1 MTVIF
6 GFDGDLK
13 LLADAVER
21 VRHTEVLSLGRS
33 LEIVKDLGDAETVS
47 AEYGLGDYIGT
58 HAIGHARMATESDVD
73 IANAHPYWAYPFPDV
88 AVVHNGQLT
97 NFHDWRRRLQ
107 RSGHRFQSECD
118 SEIIAVYLAE
128 QMSEGRSLEEAMRQS
143 LEDLDG
149 VFTYIC
155 VTEDALGVAKDE
167 LGAKPLVLY
176 EDDELVALAS
186 EEIAIRQVLDRE
198 IETHDPYEGEVR
210 VWTQVSER
218 EPHRGWT
225 SAGWSSS
232 TTRSRRPRRST
243 ASSAE
248 LDAARADH
256 AQDQRRAALAD
267 LRAGRQGG
275 HRAQPQRPA
284 LARGRDPG
292 PLPDPLRGQP
302 RLLRLRPDRRPRG
315 RDHRPGRLVGG
326 REHDVGRRRGREQR
340 RLAGRRGAARRRP
353 RRQGR
358 RRRPHRDRPEGRH
371 DHRRSATPP
380 R

>member
-1 MTVIF
+1 MCGIAGIIYRDGDGERKVGRDMTRMLQSMKHRGPDSTGYALYRGGGDTFVMHVKLSEGGDDPELARRVQRQGEQVEARLRDGGARIEEVSSTPRTMTVSF

-47 AEYGLGDYIGT
+47 KEYGLERYVGT

-107 RSGHRFQSECD
+107 RAGHRFQSECD

-128 QMSEGRSLEEAMRQS
+128 QMSGGCSLEEAMRQS

-155 VTEDALGVAKDE
+155 VTEDSLGVAKDE

-176 EDDELVALAS
+176 EDDDLVALAS

-210 VWTQVSER
+210 VW
-218 EPHRGWT
+218 
-225 SAGWSSS
+225 
-232 TTRSRRPRRST
+232 SR
-243 ASSAE
+243 
-248 LDAARADH
+248 
-256 AQDQRRAALAD
+256 
-267 LRAGRQGG
+267 
-275 HRAQPQRPA
+275 
-284 LARGRDPG
+284 
-292 PLPDPLRGQP
+292 
-302 RLLRLRPDRRPRG
+302 
-315 RDHRPGRLVGG
+315 
-326 REHDVGRRRGREQR
+326 
-340 RLAGRRGAARRRP
+340 
-353 RRQGR
+353 
-358 RRRPHRDRPEGRH
+358 
-371 DHRRSATPP
+371 
-380 R
+380 